1 MKEKASAHFV
11 RNDGRGGWRV
21 GKRRVTSG
29 GEKKDEEGFLARTR
43 RFLHS
48 FKPSGNRVTIWNK
61 GASK

>member
-11 RNDGRGGWRV
+11 RNDGRGGWCV
-21 GKRRVTSG
+21 GKGQLTTG
-29 GEKKDEEGFLARTR
+29 GEEEGGFIARTR